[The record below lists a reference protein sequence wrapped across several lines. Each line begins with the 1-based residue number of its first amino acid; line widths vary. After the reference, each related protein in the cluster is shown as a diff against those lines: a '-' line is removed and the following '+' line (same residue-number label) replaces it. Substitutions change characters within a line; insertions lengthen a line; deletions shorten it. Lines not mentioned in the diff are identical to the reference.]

1 MTNDWLYRY
10 HPSAKFLIWL
20 YFVEQLAQISL
31 HLTREKHTHTYIIV
45 CLSPKEGNTWWRP
58 EALTPQHHLRRWK
71 VSMRHITDGV
81 SLMDALIMD
90 AASTKTFLSIY
101 SCVANFALPED
112 TTLDLK
118 MTIRLT
124 CTHVLHVISCVGP
137 VVEQKG
143 SPWNS
148 REISRILPAPPA
160 ERWGIPLTLAVE

>member
-1 MTNDWLYRY
+1 MFSLNDKWLT
-10 HPSAKFLIWL
+10 PSFWFEFILLNSWLRFL
-20 YFVEQLAQISL
+20 FFL
-31 HLTREKHTHTYIIV
+31 HMKHTHRYIIV

-81 SLMDALIMD
+81 SLMDAVIN
-90 AASTKTFLSIY
+90 AASTKTLLSIY
-101 SCVANFALPED
+101 SFVANFTLPED
-112 TTLDLK
+112 TNRDLK
-118 MTIRLT
+118 MTIWWT
-124 CTHVLHVISCVGP
+124 CTRVLRVISCVGP

-148 REISRILPAPPA
+148 REVSRILPAPPS